1 MNHDFSKL
9 KKKVLNKSK
18 SQSDKGQKELI
29 EKINQHKSNNNI
41 LFSNNYLSFYEYKK
55 FCYYTSILK
64 YKLSNKYKTTEDTYN
79 NYLIERLIGKKRG
92 HILAKYRDMEIYNF
106 IHEYN
111 KRFYH
116 LNECLIKIPK
126 FAIYYKNYSLFF
138 CRPTLADQV
147 CNKIMN
153 KHMEKIAQIFFDQ
166 HYVNKNKKNKK
177 VEVEKEK
184 TEINI
189 FNKGVIEEIEI
200 DDLPQKKKFY
210 TGFNSFDKDTSF
222 FDNISNI
229 NPFPKSQ
236 LNLNELKD
244 FKINQSNNNYI
255 VDSESTLSNS
265 INSILSILTTK
276 KEKIKNN
283 YLNNKNNDKDNNTLN
298 DNKNNNNT
306 VHLINNNYVNNNIN
320 VRNNS
325 MNYKT
330 ISNAFQTPKKKSN
343 YISSNSSLKNSK
355 IKSYKKIS
363 EKKGLVSQLT
373 NNVISSS
380 NFHSNYNVDYRRSFH
395 TKYSSQYFN
404 EQIEIK
410 KTSSNNKLK
419 SPSNLKNT
427 FSLKSKKNSN
437 KDTNKNVRNI
447 LRVLSQN
454 ENNTSP
460 VKNNI
465 KTPIDCYLTQSKLF
479 KSPSNNLQ
487 ESERKKSNLKSS
499 RNSKNIV
506 FNFQNSS
513 KKMIKK
519 SSIEDST
526 ISIPSRNL
534 LRNSHNNINNLIHN
548 SGKKNNN
555 IINNNFSSGHKNN
568 QILTKKGKLIFPNKE
583 ISTRANSNDYNLIK
597 PQISLLTFS

>member
-1 MNHDFSKL
+1 
-9 KKKVLNKSK
+9 
-18 SQSDKGQKELI
+18 
-29 EKINQHKSNNNI
+29 
-41 LFSNNYLSFYEYKK
+41 
-55 FCYYTSILK
+55 
-64 YKLSNKYKTTEDTYN
+64 
-79 NYLIERLIGKKRG
+79 
-92 HILAKYRDMEIYNF
+92 
-106 IHEYN
+106 
-111 KRFYH
+111 
-116 LNECLIKIPK
+116 
-126 FAIYYKNYSLFF
+126 
-138 CRPTLADQV
+138 
-147 CNKIMN
+147 
-153 KHMEKIAQIFFDQ
+153 
-166 HYVNKNKKNKK
+166 
-177 VEVEKEK
+177 
-184 TEINI
+184 
-189 FNKGVIEEIEI
+189 
-200 DDLPQKKKFY
+200 
-210 TGFNSFDKDTSF
+210 
-222 FDNISNI
+222 
-229 NPFPKSQ
+229 
-236 LNLNELKD
+236 
-244 FKINQSNNNYI
+244 
-255 VDSESTLSNS
+255 
-265 INSILSILTTK
+265 
-276 KEKIKNN
+276 
-283 YLNNKNNDKDNNTLN
+283 
-298 DNKNNNNT
+298 
-306 VHLINNNYVNNNIN
+306 
-320 VRNNS
+320 

-330 ISNAFQTPKKKSN
+330 ISNVFQTPKKKSN

-427 FSLKSKKNSN
+427 FSLKSKNNSN

-465 KTPIDCYLTQSKLF
+465 KTPIDFYLTQSKLF

-534 LRNSHNNINNLIHN
+534 LRNSHNNINKLIHN

>member
-1 MNHDFSKL
+1 MNHDFSKP

-116 LNECLIKIPK
+116 LNESIVKIPK

-138 CRPTLADQV
+138 CCPTLADQA

-166 HYVNKNKKNKK
+166 NYVNKNKKNKK
-177 VEVEKEK
+177 LEVEKEK

-200 DDLPQKKKFY
+200 DVLPQKKKFY

-276 KEKIKNN
+276 KEKIKIN
-283 YLNNKNNDKDNNTLN
+283 YLNNKNNDKDNNIFN
-298 DNKNNNNT
+298 DNKNNNNNNT
-306 VHLINNNYVNNNIN
+306 IHLINNNYVNNNIN
-320 VRNNS
+320 MRNNS

-330 ISNAFQTPKKKSN
+330 ISNVFQTPKKKTN

-380 NFHSNYNVDYRRSFH
+380 NFHSNYNIDYRRSFH

-427 FSLKSKKNSN
+427 FSNNNSK

-447 LRVLSQN
+447 LKVLSQN

-460 VKNNI
+460 LKNNI
-465 KTPIDCYLTQSKLF
+465 KTPIDFYLTQSKLF
-479 KSPSNNLQ
+479 KSPTNDLR

-513 KKMIKK
+513 KKIIKK

-526 ISIPSRNL
+526 ISIQSRNL
-534 LRNSHNNINNLIHN
+534 LRNSHNNINKLIHN
-548 SGKKNNN
+548 SGKKNN

-597 PQISLLTFS
+597 PQISLLTFC

>member
-1 MNHDFSKL
+1 MNHDFSKP

-116 LNECLIKIPK
+116 LNESIVKIPK

-138 CRPTLADQV
+138 CCPTLADQA

-283 YLNNKNNDKDNNTLN
+283 YLNNKNNDKDNYTLN

-427 FSLKSKKNSN
+427 FSNNNSKKS
-437 KDTNKNVRNI
+437 TNKNVRNI

-526 ISIPSRNL
+526 ISIQSRNL

>member
-116 LNECLIKIPK
+116 LNESIVKIPK

-138 CRPTLADQV
+138 CRTTLADKV

-283 YLNNKNNDKDNNTLN
+283 YLNNKNNDKDNYTLN

>member
-1 MNHDFSKL
+1 MNHDFSKP

-116 LNECLIKIPK
+116 LNESIVKIPK

-138 CRPTLADQV
+138 CCPTLADQA

-166 HYVNKNKKNKK
+166 NYVNKNKKNKK
-177 VEVEKEK
+177 LEVEKEK

-200 DDLPQKKKFY
+200 DVLPQKKKFY

-276 KEKIKNN
+276 KEKIKIN
-283 YLNNKNNDKDNNTLN
+283 YLNNKNNDKDNNIFN
-298 DNKNNNNT
+298 DNKNNNNNNT
-306 VHLINNNYVNNNIN
+306 IHLINNNYVNNNIN
-320 VRNNS
+320 MRNNS

-330 ISNAFQTPKKKSN
+330 ISNVFQTPKKKTN

-380 NFHSNYNVDYRRSFH
+380 NFHSNYNIDYRRSFH

-427 FSLKSKKNSN
+427 FSNNNSKKS
-437 KDTNKNVRNI
+437 TNKNVRNI
-447 LRVLSQN
+447 LKVLSQN

-460 VKNNI
+460 LKNNI
-465 KTPIDCYLTQSKLF
+465 KTPIDFYLTQSKLF
-479 KSPSNNLQ
+479 KSPTNDLR

-513 KKMIKK
+513 KKIIKK

-526 ISIPSRNL
+526 ISIQSRNL
-534 LRNSHNNINNLIHN
+534 LRNSHNNINKLIHN
-548 SGKKNNN
+548 SGKKNN

-597 PQISLLTFS
+597 PQISLLTFC

>member
-1 MNHDFSKL
+1 MNHDFSKP

-116 LNECLIKIPK
+116 LNESIVKIPK

-138 CRPTLADQV
+138 CCPTLADQA

-166 HYVNKNKKNKK
+166 NYVNKNKKNKK
-177 VEVEKEK
+177 LEVEKEK

-200 DDLPQKKKFY
+200 DILPQKKKFY

-276 KEKIKNN
+276 KEKIKIN
-283 YLNNKNNDKDNNTLN
+283 YLNNKNNDKDNNIFN
-298 DNKNNNNT
+298 DNKNNNNNNT
-306 VHLINNNYVNNNIN
+306 IHLINNNYVNNNIN
-320 VRNNS
+320 MRNNS

-330 ISNAFQTPKKKSN
+330 ISNVFQTPKKKTN

-380 NFHSNYNVDYRRSFH
+380 NFHSNYNIDYRRSFH

-410 KTSSNNKLK
+410 KTSSNNKIK

-427 FSLKSKKNSN
+427 FSNNNSK

-447 LRVLSQN
+447 LKVLSQN

-460 VKNNI
+460 LKNNI
-465 KTPIDCYLTQSKLF
+465 KTPIDFYLTQSKLF
-479 KSPSNNLQ
+479 KSPTNDLR

-526 ISIPSRNL
+526 ISIQSRNL
-534 LRNSHNNINNLIHN
+534 LRNSHNNINKLIHN
-548 SGKKNNN
+548 SGKKNN

-597 PQISLLTFS
+597 PQISLLTFC

>member
-1 MNHDFSKL
+1 MNHDFSKP

-116 LNECLIKIPK
+116 LNESIVKIPK

-138 CRPTLADQV
+138 CCPTLADQA

-166 HYVNKNKKNKK
+166 NYVNKNKKNKK
-177 VEVEKEK
+177 LEVEKEK

-200 DDLPQKKKFY
+200 DILPQKKKFY

-276 KEKIKNN
+276 KEKIKIN
-283 YLNNKNNDKDNNTLN
+283 YLNNKNNDKDNNIFN
-298 DNKNNNNT
+298 DNKNNNNNNT
-306 VHLINNNYVNNNIN
+306 IHLINNNYVNNNIN
-320 VRNNS
+320 MRNNS

-330 ISNAFQTPKKKSN
+330 ISNVFQTPKKKTN

-380 NFHSNYNVDYRRSFH
+380 NFHSNYNIDYRRSFH

-427 FSLKSKKNSN
+427 FSNNNSKKS
-437 KDTNKNVRNI
+437 TNKNVRNI
-447 LRVLSQN
+447 LKVLSQN

-460 VKNNI
+460 LKNNI
-465 KTPIDCYLTQSKLF
+465 KTPIDFYLTQSKLF
-479 KSPSNNLQ
+479 KSPTNDLR

-526 ISIPSRNL
+526 ISIQSRNL
-534 LRNSHNNINNLIHN
+534 LRNSHNNINKLIHN
-548 SGKKNNN
+548 SGKKNN

-597 PQISLLTFS
+597 PQISLLTFC

>member
-1 MNHDFSKL
+1 MNHDFSKP

-116 LNECLIKIPK
+116 LNESIVKIPK

-138 CRPTLADQV
+138 CCPTLADQA

-166 HYVNKNKKNKK
+166 NYVNKNKKNKK
-177 VEVEKEK
+177 LEVEKEK

-200 DDLPQKKKFY
+200 DILPQKKKFY

-276 KEKIKNN
+276 KEKIKIN
-283 YLNNKNNDKDNNTLN
+283 YLNNKNNDKDNNIFN
-298 DNKNNNNT
+298 DNKNNNNNNT
-306 VHLINNNYVNNNIN
+306 IHLINNNYVNNNIN
-320 VRNNS
+320 MRNNS

-330 ISNAFQTPKKKSN
+330 ISNVFQTPKKKTN

-380 NFHSNYNVDYRRSFH
+380 NFHSNYNIDYRRSFH

-410 KTSSNNKLK
+410 KTSSNNKIK

-427 FSLKSKKNSN
+427 FSNNNSK

-447 LRVLSQN
+447 LKVLSQN

-460 VKNNI
+460 LKNNI
-465 KTPIDCYLTQSKLF
+465 KTPIDFYLTQSKLF
-479 KSPSNNLQ
+479 KSPTNDLR

-513 KKMIKK
+513 KKIIKK

-526 ISIPSRNL
+526 ISIQSRNL
-534 LRNSHNNINNLIHN
+534 LRNSHNNINKLIHN
-548 SGKKNNN
+548 SGKKNN

-597 PQISLLTFS
+597 PQISLLTFC

>member
-1 MNHDFSKL
+1 MNHDFSKP

-116 LNECLIKIPK
+116 LNESIVKIPK

-138 CRPTLADQV
+138 CCPTLADQA

-166 HYVNKNKKNKK
+166 NYVNKNKKNKK
-177 VEVEKEK
+177 LEVEKEK

-200 DDLPQKKKFY
+200 DILPQKKKFY

-276 KEKIKNN
+276 KEKIKIN
-283 YLNNKNNDKDNNTLN
+283 YLNNKNNDKDNNIFN
-298 DNKNNNNT
+298 DNKNNNNNNT
-306 VHLINNNYVNNNIN
+306 IHLINNNYVNNNIN
-320 VRNNS
+320 MRNNS

-330 ISNAFQTPKKKSN
+330 ISNVFQTPKKKTN

-380 NFHSNYNVDYRRSFH
+380 NFHSNYNIDYRRSFH

-427 FSLKSKKNSN
+427 FSNNNSKKS
-437 KDTNKNVRNI
+437 TNKNVRNI
-447 LRVLSQN
+447 LKVLSQN

-460 VKNNI
+460 LKNNI
-465 KTPIDCYLTQSKLF
+465 KTPIDFYLTQSKLF
-479 KSPSNNLQ
+479 KSPTNDLR

-513 KKMIKK
+513 KKIIKK

-526 ISIPSRNL
+526 ISIQSRNL
-534 LRNSHNNINNLIHN
+534 LRNSHNNINKLIHN
-548 SGKKNNN
+548 SGKKNN

-597 PQISLLTFS
+597 PQISLLTFC

>member
-1 MNHDFSKL
+1 
-9 KKKVLNKSK
+9 
-18 SQSDKGQKELI
+18 
-29 EKINQHKSNNNI
+29 
-41 LFSNNYLSFYEYKK
+41 
-55 FCYYTSILK
+55 
-64 YKLSNKYKTTEDTYN
+64 
-79 NYLIERLIGKKRG
+79 
-92 HILAKYRDMEIYNF
+92 
-106 IHEYN
+106 
-111 KRFYH
+111 
-116 LNECLIKIPK
+116 
-126 FAIYYKNYSLFF
+126 
-138 CRPTLADQV
+138 
-147 CNKIMN
+147 
-153 KHMEKIAQIFFDQ
+153 MEKIAQIFFDQ
-166 HYVNKNKKNKK
+166 NYVNKNKKNKK
-177 VEVEKEK
+177 LEVEKEK

-200 DDLPQKKKFY
+200 DILPQKKKFY

-276 KEKIKNN
+276 KEKIKIN
-283 YLNNKNNDKDNNTLN
+283 YLNNKNNDKDNNIFN
-298 DNKNNNNT
+298 DNKNNNNNNT
-306 VHLINNNYVNNNIN
+306 IHLINNNYVNNNIN
-320 VRNNS
+320 MRNNS

-330 ISNAFQTPKKKSN
+330 ISNVFQTPKKKTN

-380 NFHSNYNVDYRRSFH
+380 NFHSNYNIDYRRSFH

-410 KTSSNNKLK
+410 KTSSNNKIK

-427 FSLKSKKNSN
+427 FSNNNSK

-447 LRVLSQN
+447 LKVLSQN

-460 VKNNI
+460 LKNNI
-465 KTPIDCYLTQSKLF
+465 KTPIDFYLTQSKLF
-479 KSPSNNLQ
+479 KSPTNDLR

-513 KKMIKK
+513 KKIIKK

-526 ISIPSRNL
+526 ISIQSRNL
-534 LRNSHNNINNLIHN
+534 LRNSHNNINKLIHN
-548 SGKKNNN
+548 SGKKNN

-597 PQISLLTFS
+597 PQISLLTFC